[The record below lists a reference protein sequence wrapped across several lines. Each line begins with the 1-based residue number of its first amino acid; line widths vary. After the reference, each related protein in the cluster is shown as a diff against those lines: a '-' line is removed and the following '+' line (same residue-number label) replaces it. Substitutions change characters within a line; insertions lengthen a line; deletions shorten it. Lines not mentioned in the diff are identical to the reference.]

1 MSILLVAAF
10 GGQLLR
16 LAFNPPT
23 TKPITFHIAVLST
36 RKLPYEPGGA
46 KTNLIKF
53 RSEYDAVLR
62 FANRKSHRFALHGRI
77 QNAKVTMQ
85 EWTKEEANK
94 VLARKLNRS
103 VVTATFDR
111 QGKTIEPIIAF
122 EPNNR
127 DGSFELTSYLDEL
140 AGRTFMNFDY
150 PQSKITEGSNWV
162 TKLEGR
168 QFYPNREMVRT
179 NLGQTVLVEYHVTSI
194 KKLGKRTL
202 VSFQSLINTTISQN
216 NPAEDN
222 HLVKIKEEGEFT
234 IDATDGLFVSGT
246 FNRTDSEAGREFE
259 SSVSIDRR

>member
-1 MSILLVAAF
+1 MGVLLVAAF
-10 GGQLLR
+10 GGQMLR

-23 TKPITFHIAVLST
+23 TKPITFHVAVLST
-36 RKLPYEPGGA
+36 RILPYEPGGA
-46 KTNLIKF
+46 KTNLTKF
-53 RSEYDAVLR
+53 GSEYDAVLR

-77 QNAKVTMQ
+77 QNAKVTMH
-85 EWTKEEANK
+85 EWTKEEENEL
-94 VLARKLNRS
+94 VRKLNRS
-103 VVTATFDR
+103 VVTASFDR

-122 EPNNR
+122 EPNHR

-150 PQSKITEGSNWV
+150 PQSKISEGSNLV

-194 KKLGKRTL
+194 KNSGKRTL
-202 VSFQSLINTTISQN
+202 VSFHSLINTTISQN

-234 IDATDGLFVSGT
+234 IDATDGLLVSGRL
-246 FNRTDSEAGREFE
+246 NRTESEAVTEFQ
-259 SSVSIDRR
+259 SSVSIVRR

>member
-1 MSILLVAAF
+1 MSVLLVAAF

-23 TKPITFHIAVLST
+23 TRPITFHVAVLST
-36 RKLPYEPGGA
+36 RKQPNEPGGA
-46 KTNLIKF
+46 KTNLTKF
-53 RSEYDAVLR
+53 ASEYDAVLR

-85 EWTKEEANK
+85 EWTKEEEK
-94 VLARKLNRS
+94 ELIRKLNHS

-111 QGKTIEPIIAF
+111 QGKTVEPIIAF
-122 EPNNR
+122 EPNHH
-127 DGSFELTSYLDEL
+127 DGSFELTSYLGDL
-140 AGRTFMNFDY
+140 AGRTFMNIDY

-194 KKLGKRTL
+194 KKSGKRTL
-202 VSFQSLINTTISQN
+202 VSFHSLINTTISQN

-234 IDATDGLFVSGT
+234 VDATDGLLVSGR
-246 FNRTDSEAGREFE
+246 FNRTESEAVTDFQ
-259 SSVSIDRR
+259 SSVSIVRR